1 MLGASDSLL
10 GPFPS
15 TDQKTEM
22 FSGWKLNR
30 RNELE
35 AYDVW
40 RNLGLILLGASI
52 LGLFGMGTTS
62 VPATV
67 AIGLIGT
74 ALITLAHFRPTKVG
88 DFNER

>member
-1 MLGASDSLL
+1 
-10 GPFPS
+10 
-15 TDQKTEM
+15 M

-62 VPATV
+62 IPATV
-67 AIGLIGT
+67 ATGLIGT
-74 ALITLAHFRPTKVG
+74 ALITLAHFRPTMTG
-88 DFNER
+88 DCNER